1 MDLQRMLQQIG
12 GRLLRRFLTKGVLT
26 AVNKT
31 AAKGKRRSGASTGAG
46 DEAAQRMRQTQKMMR
61 RFRR

>member
-1 MDLQRMLQQIG
+1 MDLQRILQQIG

-31 AAKGKRRSGASTGAG
+31 TGKGKRRSGPSSGAG
-46 DEAAQRMRQTQKMMR
+46 DETAQRMRQTQKMMR